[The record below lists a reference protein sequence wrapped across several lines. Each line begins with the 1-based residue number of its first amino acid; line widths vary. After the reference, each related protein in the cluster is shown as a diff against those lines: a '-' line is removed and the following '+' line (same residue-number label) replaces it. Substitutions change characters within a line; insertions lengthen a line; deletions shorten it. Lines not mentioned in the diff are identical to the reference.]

1 MLSKIHCTCQ
11 DNTHLSKIHTLT
23 LVKILLHY
31 HAPALLDWS
40 SAIMSTSTNMAEQAL
55 PPIVTDPSTT
65 LLAVGAAADPPAA
78 AMFTSREVRPC
89 LTVLPHTQTHFTPL
103 KTLATQFS
111 SAMSLSVIVKVG
123 SKDRWAKE
131 KDALPPSFKRESCSS
146 ITDIESKQARLDL
159 SVVKI
164 SAST

>member
-78 AMFTSREVRPC
+78 AMFTSREVRRAAFLALSPDQRRDWEASAERVQDSPVRIKEEPGLVRGC
-89 LTVLPHTQTHFTPL
+89 LYGRTMCLCLQPWML
-103 KTLATQFS
+103 
-111 SAMSLSVIVKVG
+111 
-123 SKDRWAKE
+123 
-131 KDALPPSFKRESCSS
+131 
-146 ITDIESKQARLDL
+146 
-159 SVVKI
+159 
-164 SAST
+164 